1 MCAIC
6 YCITLFAVSNCVIYT
21 KTPVAR
27 IVSFCNPPV
36 VVSGEE
42 GTTRPRFCGRSC
54 GKRSELRRSS
64 AGAGVSLLLPFLCR
78 FPGAF
83 PEFSRRF
90 PGAFPGSALLP
101 GIAAGDFLRDHYL
114 AGRGKASPPAL
125 PERGSLSG
133 APAGSLFLRPS
144 ARLRLQQGRC
154 PFTSVL

>member
-1 MCAIC
+1 MCAIR

-21 KTPVAR
+21 KIPVAR

-78 FPGAF
+78 FPGGFPAVSRSFPGGF
-83 PEFSRRF
+83 PELSRAPRS
-90 PGAFPGSALLP
+90 FPGSGPVTSLGITIWQEGERLL
-101 GIAAGDFLRDHYL
+101 
-114 AGRGKASPPAL
+114 
-125 PERGSLSG
+125 
-133 APAGSLFLRPS
+133 
-144 ARLRLQQGRC
+144 RLRCR
-154 PFTSVL
+154 SVAHFLAPRLAPCF